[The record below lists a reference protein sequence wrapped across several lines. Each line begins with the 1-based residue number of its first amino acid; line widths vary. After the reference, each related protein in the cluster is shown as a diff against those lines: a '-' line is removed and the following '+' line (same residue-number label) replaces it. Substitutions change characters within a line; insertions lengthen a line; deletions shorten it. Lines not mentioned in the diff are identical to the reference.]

1 MNQYEYLLFDLD
13 GTLTDSGDGI
23 INSVLHALKKRG
35 IETKDRASLRVFVGP
50 PLLDSFAQYYGMDR
64 EEGMKAI
71 ADYREYF
78 TDRGWKENSVYDG
91 ILDML
96 RKLKAAGKHLYI
108 ATSKPEPFA
117 KQIAEYFEFASYFDG
132 IVGSTL
138 DEKITGKGQVIS
150 LVLEQI
156 GVAGMG
162 KTVMIGD
169 REHDVNGAKENQL
182 PCIGVLYGYG
192 DRPELEAA
200 GAVEICES
208 VEALTELLLQ
218 E

>member
-35 IETKDRASLRVFVGP
+35 IETQDRASLRVFVGP

-156 GVAGMG
+156 GAAGMG

>member
-35 IETKDRASLRVFVGP
+35 IETQDRASLRVFVGP

-156 GVAGMG
+156 GAAGKG

-208 VEALTELLLQ
+208 VEALTELLMQ

>member
-35 IETKDRASLRVFVGP
+35 IETQDRASLRVFVGP

-117 KQIAEYFEFASYFDG
+117 KQIAEYFGFASYFDG

-156 GVAGMG
+156 GAAGMG